1 MVSGPSGGLL
11 VAVAICSHAFGQG
24 NVVGRCSLSRRAE
37 RPARAGARGLGG
49 SDYTFRVDATDGAK
63 DSFALCLWTGAEVPH
78 PRVGTTDNQVPLAS
92 GTVRM
97 TPDLTHSGQLSVPRR
112 LRSGTHHRA
121 RLLMWHDPKSG
132 TAAPPVGTGRR

>member
-1 MVSGPSGGLL
+1 MAWRDGRVGRFPLLSPVGSCQTVDGCQAGSGGLL
-11 VAVAICSHAFGQG
+11 AAVAICSHAFCQG
-24 NVVGRCSLSRRAE
+24 HVVGRCRVSRRAE

-49 SDYTFRVDATDGAK
+49 SDYTFRVDATDGAN

-97 TPDLTHSGQLSVPRR
+97 ST
-112 LRSGTHHRA
+112 
-121 RLLMWHDPKSG
+121 
-132 TAAPPVGTGRR
+132 